1 MIKTTFEPQALLEYM
16 EIQRSDKKM
25 LSKVNILLKD
35 IARNPQGNG
44 LGKPEMLKGDLS
56 GYYSRRIDSKHRI
69 VYRINDESCEIVQI
83 GGHYDDT

>member
-25 LSKVNILLKD
+25 LSKVNTLLKD

-69 VYRINDESCEIVQI
+69 VYRINDTSCEIVQI

>member
-1 MIKTTFEPQALLEYM
+1 MTNTTFTPKALLEYM
-16 EIQRSDKKM
+16 EIQRGDKR
-25 LSKVNILLKD
+25 LLNKVNLLLKD

-44 LGKPEMLKGDLS
+44 LGKPEILKGNLS

-83 GGHYDDT
+83 GGHYDDK